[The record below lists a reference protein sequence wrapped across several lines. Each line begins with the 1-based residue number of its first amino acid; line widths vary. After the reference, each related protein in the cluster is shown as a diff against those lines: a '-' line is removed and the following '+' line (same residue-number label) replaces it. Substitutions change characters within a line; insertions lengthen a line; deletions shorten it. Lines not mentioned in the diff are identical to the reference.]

1 MVAGVQVPDPNE
13 TIDLQQQVFRLQALL
28 EASRQVHATIREEE
42 VLESV
47 LRIAVREL
55 EMAGA
60 AFPGT
65 GFVYGDG
72 VQHTADTE
80 AGPADANG
88 TAENGNAL
96 PRFPL
101 RDRDGSAMTELVV
114 APPDGRELSLYESD
128 FLEGLALQAAVALEN
143 ARNHK
148 RNIEFAR
155 VQQDLDA
162 ARNIQRSLLPQRL
175 PKIGGYSLGFK
186 SATCY
191 EVGGDYLD
199 IVELSDGSIIMAV
212 ADVAGKGLASAIMST
227 SFRSAFRAVA
237 INGVPLDEL
246 AVRMNQYQWEE
257 GEEARRRYVTAIFLR
272 LYPDRGE
279 LEMVNAGHNPGF
291 VLHPDG
297 SLCQFESTGTPLG
310 LLPGMSYEIQRCPF
324 PTGSRLLLYTDGLTE
339 AFRGEEEFGSERL
352 MERFSKCRAQN
363 ADGILD
369 ALWTAIEEFVEGGP
383 QGDDMTALV
392 LCRMHDG
399 AQAPDGA
406 HAGAAA

>member
-1 MVAGVQVPDPNE
+1 MVAGVQLPDHNE

-28 EASRQVHATIREEE
+28 EASRQVHSTIREEE

-47 LRIAVREL
+47 LRIVVREL

-65 GFVYGDG
+65 GLVYGEG
-72 VQHTADTE
+72 IEPNKETE
-80 AGPADANG
+80 AAPSNVNG
-88 TAENGNAL
+88 TASEYVSAIL
-96 PRFPL
+96 PTFPL
-101 RDRDGSAMTELVV
+101 KDRDGKAMTELVV
-114 APPDGRELSLYESD
+114 APPDGRELTLYESD

-162 ARNIQRSLLPQRL
+162 ARGIQRSLLPQHL
-175 PKIGGYSLGFK
+175 PKIEGYSVGFK

-199 IVELSDGSIIMAV
+199 IVMLKDGSILMAV
-212 ADVAGKGLASAIMST
+212 ADVAGKGMASAIMST

-237 INGVPLDEL
+237 LTGIPLDGL
-246 AVRMNQYQWEE
+246 AARMNDHHYHE
-257 GEEARRRYVTAIFLR
+257 GEEARRRYVTAIFMR
-272 LYPDRGE
+272 LYPDLGE
-279 LEMVNAGHNPGF
+279 LEVVNAGHNPGF
-291 VLHPDG
+291 VVHPDG
-297 SLCQFESTGTPLG
+297 TRCYFEASGTPLG
-310 LLPGMSYEIQRCPF
+310 LLPGMQYTLERCPF
-324 PTGSRLLLYTDGLTE
+324 PGGSRLLFYTDGLTE
-339 AFRGEEEFGSERL
+339 AFRGEEEFGPERL
-352 MERFSKCRAQN
+352 MDNFSQCEAQN

-369 ALWTAIEEFVEGGP
+369 ALWTAIQVFVEGGP

-392 LCRMHDG
+392 LCRSKE
-399 AQAPDGA
+399 
-406 HAGAAA
+406 AAA